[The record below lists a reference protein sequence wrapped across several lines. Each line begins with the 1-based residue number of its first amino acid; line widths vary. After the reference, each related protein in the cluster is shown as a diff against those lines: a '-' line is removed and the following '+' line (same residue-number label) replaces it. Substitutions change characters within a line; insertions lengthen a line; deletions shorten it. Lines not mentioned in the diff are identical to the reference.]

1 MHVDIRSRGVWKY
14 LPSGKLAGRANR
26 SPTRQSAWIGE
37 PRGVWVGQQDLDAQ
51 PGTWAQGVHQASGS
65 LKESRPYSEKQWA
78 IGGLWMTGG
87 YTSSH
92 SGGDHDGRDYDYEHE
107 ERR

>member
-1 MHVDIRSRGVWKY
+1 
-14 LPSGKLAGRANR
+14 
-26 SPTRQSAWIGE
+26 
-37 PRGVWVGQQDLDAQ
+37 
-51 PGTWAQGVHQASGS
+51 
-65 LKESRPYSEKQWA
+65 
-78 IGGLWMTGG
+78 MTGG

>member
-1 MHVDIRSRGVWKY
+1 M
-14 LPSGKLAGRANR
+14 
-26 SPTRQSAWIGE
+26 
-37 PRGVWVGQQDLDAQ
+37 WVGQQDLDAQ
-51 PGTWAQGVHQASGS
+51 PGTWAQGVHQAPGS

-107 ERR
+107 ERAAVTTKPVNCVPEPWGQSPFTFHLVLRA